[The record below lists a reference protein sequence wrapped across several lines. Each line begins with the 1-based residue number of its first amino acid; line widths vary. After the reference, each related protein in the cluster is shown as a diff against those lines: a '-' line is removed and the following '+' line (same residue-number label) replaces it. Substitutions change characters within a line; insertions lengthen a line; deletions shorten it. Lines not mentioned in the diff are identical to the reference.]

1 MPEND
6 RVAIALDGVSK
17 RFGSHTAVDDVTLEI
32 REGEFFSMLG
42 PSGCGKT
49 TSLRMIAGF
58 ETPDSGR
65 VVLQGADVT
74 TVSANR
80 RAVNMVFQ
88 QYALFPHMSIYD
100 NVAFGLKMKR
110 VPHGDHRGRVQELLQ
125 VVDLEGLENRRPRQ
139 LSGGQQQ
146 RVALARALV
155 NRPAALLLDEPLGA
169 LDVKLRKHM
178 QLELKRIQ
186 HELGTTFV
194 YVTHDQE
201 EALAMSDRIAVMNR
215 GRVEQLGTPREIYDH
230 PSTAFVADFI
240 GSLNALELTIDEL
253 IGDYSVTRLG
263 EDERVVAPAAGHR
276 PGDAVRVAVRPEHVQ
291 LGAAGSEQG
300 SRLTGT
306 IAQVVY
312 LGMYT
317 QFHVDTRAGRI
328 VSHRLADEPTAGLE
342 AGSPVTLTWAPDHAS
357 FL

>member
-1 MPEND
+1 
-6 RVAIALDGVSK
+6 
-17 RFGSHTAVDDVTLEI
+17 
-32 REGEFFSMLG
+32 
-42 PSGCGKT
+42 
-49 TSLRMIAGF
+49 
-58 ETPDSGR
+58 
-65 VVLQGADVT
+65 
-74 TVSANR
+74 
-80 RAVNMVFQ
+80 
-88 QYALFPHMSIYD
+88 
-100 NVAFGLKMKR
+100 
-110 VPHGDHRGRVQELLQ
+110 
-125 VVDLEGLENRRPRQ
+125 
-139 LSGGQQQ
+139 
-146 RVALARALV
+146 
-155 NRPAALLLDEPLGA
+155 
-169 LDVKLRKHM
+169 
-178 QLELKRIQ
+178 
-186 HELGTTFV
+186 
-194 YVTHDQE
+194 
-201 EALAMSDRIAVMNR
+201 MSDRIAVMNR

-263 EDERVVAPAAGHR
+263 EDERVVAPAAGHGH
-276 PGDAVRVAVRPEHVQ
+276 GDAGRVAVRPDHVQ